1 MTNIRYKG
9 KLVPVGQMPWLPQ
22 PERVLGPVGSF
33 NLFDPPLCVF
43 PAPKRRANRAVP
55 RITVLGAW
63 TPSPPPPPP
72 EPGPRIQD
80 RDANAPVN
88 AIHVCRRLRALKAAL
103 DDMPG
108 HAIRFAR
115 REARLESSWNSH
127 RGDER
132 VRVSERCRTAACRLR
147 K

>member
-72 EPGPRIQD
+72 EPEPRIQD

-88 AIHVCRRLRALKAAL
+88 AIHVCRRLRALES
-103 DDMPG
+103 
-108 HAIRFAR
+108 RAR
-115 REARLESSWNSH
+115 RHARPRHPLRAPRGPPEIQLEFTS
-127 RGDER
+127 RR
-132 VRVSERCRTAACRLR
+132 
-147 K
+147 

>member
-1 MTNIRYKG
+1 
-9 KLVPVGQMPWLPQ
+9 MPWLPQ

-63 TPSPPPPPP
+63 SPSPPPPPEP
-72 EPGPRIQD
+72 EPRIQD

-115 REARLESSWNSH
+115 REARLRIQLEFKPESAGPRQRAVPDSGLPLTKKS
-127 RGDER
+127 GL
-132 VRVSERCRTAACRLR
+132 RTRTTR
-147 K
+147 EF

>member
-1 MTNIRYKG
+1 MAAASLR
-9 KLVPVGQMPWLPQ
+9 
-22 PERVLGPVGSF
+22 RVLGPVGSF

-43 PAPKRRANRAVP
+43 PAPKRLPNRAVP

-63 TPSPPPPPP
+63 SPSPPPPPEP
-72 EPGPRIQD
+72 EPRIQD

-115 REARLESSWNSH
+115 REARLRIQLDVKPEP
-127 RGDER
+127 GR
-132 VRVSERCRTAACRLR
+132 VRVSE
-147 K
+147 